1 MAGQR
6 WRDGDYVFATPLGQ
20 SLDAANVSHR
30 FAAALAAAGLPRQ
43 RFHDLR
49 HCCATL
55 RLEQG
60 EDLAVVSRI
69 LGHASITTT
78 ANIYGHL
85 TDAMLGRAADRTDVI
100 LGRPAAS
107 A

>member
-1 MAGQR
+1 
-6 WRDGDYVFATPLGQ
+6 VFATALGQ
-20 SLDAANVSHR
+20 SLDAANLRRR
-30 FAAALAAAGLPRQ
+30 FLAALAAAGLPTQ

-60 EDLAVVSRI
+60 EELAMVSRI
-69 LGHASITTT
+69 PGHASLSTT
-78 ANIYGHL
+78 ADIYGHL
-85 TDAMLGRAADRTDVI
+85 TDSMLGRAAERTDVI
-100 LGRPAAS
+100 LGRSKAAT